1 MKINLSTHQFFM
13 TSQSPRPLILVSNDD
28 GFSFNG
34 IHTLIRVARKFGDV
48 VAVAPM
54 HQQSG
59 KGCSITFFQPLR
71 AFKKKEEPGFT
82 QYEVP
87 GTPTDCVKLALDQ
100 LLGGRKPNLVLS
112 GINHGYNYGSCT
124 LYSGTMGVVYEAAVQ
139 GLPAIAFSAR
149 PFAPD
154 SDFSSCEPWMEQII
168 AKVLTSGLPAGV
180 CLNVNMPDNPLG
192 LKVVPTAM
200 GKWEKEY
207 EHRVDPFGVDY
218 YWVSGEYRLD
228 EPDNPNSD
236 VNVVNSGWVAVTPCR
251 VDPTAHSLLDEIS
264 TLLT

>member
-1 MKINLSTHQFFM
+1 M

-28 GFSFNG
+28 GYSFNG

-100 LLGGRKPNLVLS
+100 LLGGRKPDVVLS
-112 GINHGYNYGSCT
+112 GINHDYNYGICT
-124 LYSGTMGVVYEAAVQ
+124 LYSGTMGVVFEAAVHH
-139 GLPAIAFSAR
+139 LPAVAFSAGLS
-149 PFAPD
+149 APE
-154 SDFSSCEPWMEQII
+154 SDFTSYEPWVE
-168 AKVLTSGLPAGV
+168 KVLERVLESGLPDGI
-180 CLNVNMPDNPLG
+180 CLNVNMPENAKG
-192 LKVVPTAM
+192 MKVVRTAM
-200 GKWEKEY
+200 GRWEKVF
-207 EHRVDPFGVDY
+207 EHRIDPHGIDY
-218 YWVSGEYRLD
+218 YWVTGEYRLD
-228 EPDNPNSD
+228 NPDDDETD
-236 VNVVNSGWVAVTPCR
+236 VRAVEDGWVAVTPCR

>member
-1 MKINLSTHQFFM
+1 
-13 TSQSPRPLILVSNDD
+13 
-28 GFSFNG
+28 
-34 IHTLIRVARKFGDV
+34 
-48 VAVAPM
+48 
-54 HQQSG
+54 
-59 KGCSITFFQPLR
+59 
-71 AFKKKEEPGFT
+71 
-82 QYEVP
+82 
-87 GTPTDCVKLALDQ
+87 
-100 LLGGRKPNLVLS
+100 
-112 GINHGYNYGSCT
+112 
-124 LYSGTMGVVYEAAVQ
+124 MGVVYEAAVQ

-218 YWVSGEYRLD
+218 YWVSGEYRLN